1 MADMRAIEEQS
12 YRQQMHGG
20 QFYGAGMVGAGATP
34 SMGLS
39 QFRGGASHKCPECL
53 RKRCVCEESSS
64 DEDMEGGGWFSGLLG
79 AVGDVA
85 SAATRAVRGVRNA
98 VPPPAVS
105 SSLVRYNPVQA
116 AFTANSGFRNYVL
129 QNAFSRPSTA
139 LATRATGELKPYSA
153 AEAAARVRAAQ
164 AAGETAETVAAKLAR
179 MGITPTRVAA
189 ALAIGIPAITLA
201 AYFGEQDAAADDSG
215 FYYPQEII
223 VDRPPN
229 VISDPPQPPG
239 VTVDVPIDIP
249 AGPRGSRGRRATGEG
264 VATGNL
270 ADEYFTAQ
278 RRGAG
283 QPRRSNPTRSVNPR
297 EPDYTQLHIDRI
309 MRGRGKPRRSNARAA
324 LVGKIMREKGL
335 SLPAASR
342 YVKENGLY

>member
-53 RKRCVCEESSS
+53 RKRCICDSSS
-64 DEDMEGGGWFSGLLG
+64 DEDMEGGAWFSGLLG
-79 AVGDVA
+79 AVGDA
-85 SAATRAVRGVRNA
+85 ATAATRAVRGVRG
-98 VPPPAVS
+98 VRPPPVAAS

-215 FYYPQEII
+215 FYYPETTPVGPGNPDII
-223 VDRPPN
+223 IDR
-229 VISDPPQPPG
+229 PQPP
-239 VTVDVPIDIP
+239 DVPIDIP
-249 AGPRGSRGRRATGEG
+249 TGPRGSRGRRATGEG

-283 QPRRSNPTRSVNPR
+283 
-297 EPDYTQLHIDRI
+297 
-309 MRGRGKPRRSNARAA
+309 KPRRSNARAA

-335 SLPAASR
+335 SLPAASK
-342 YVKENGLY
+342 YVKENGLYK